1 MYKGIYIA
9 ASGAILKQAQLDV
22 VTQNIANANTTGY
35 KKDSL
40 SFKEFLLQ
48 KDAGEVQDGRT
59 MSELSS
65 FKTDLTNG
73 IVIRTGNPLDIAV
86 EGNGLIALDG
96 DRYTRRG
103 DLRKNSEGYLTTHNG
118 TKIMGSGGPILLPE
132 GSVDIDAEGKISV
145 METGGNI
152 PTEIDTIKIMDFG
165 PDAEITKTG
174 DGQFTVNGSGT
185 QVTSGVKQGYLES
198 SNVDPVKEMVH
209 MIETMREY
217 ESYQK
222 IIQVF
227 DDASAKV
234 NNDMGRL

>member
-48 KDAGEVQDGRT
+48 KEAGDIQDGRT

-73 IVIRTGNPLDIAV
+73 IVIRTGNPLDIAI

-118 TKIMGSGGPILLPE
+118 AKIMGSGGPILLPE

-145 METGGNI
+145 MEAGGNK

-165 PDAEITKTG
+165 PNAEITKAG
-174 DGQFTVNGSGT
+174 DGQFTVSGSGT